1 MKVDYTVSFLSLII
15 HVFNLT
21 SNSGCYSAGVV
32 EEVWWTV
39 LCIKFVFPKGMVAAR
54 GFLKRMDLQK

>member
-21 SNSGCYSAGVV
+21 SNSGCYTM
-32 EEVWWTV
+32 EW
-39 LCIKFVFPKGMVAAR
+39 LRKFGGQCYASNCVFPKGLVAAR
-54 GFLKRMDLQK
+54 GFLKRMDMQK

>member
-21 SNSGCYSAGVV
+21 SNSRCYSNGVV
-32 EEVWWTV
+32 KEVWWTM
-39 LCIKFVFPKGMVAAR
+39 LCIKFVC
-54 GFLKRMDLQK
+54 FLKEW

>member
-21 SNSGCYSAGVV
+21 SNSGCNSDGVV
-32 EEVWWTV
+32 KEVWWTV
-39 LCIKFVFPKGMVAAR
+39 LCIKFVCFLKVAAR
-54 GFLKRMDLQK
+54 GFLKRMDMQK